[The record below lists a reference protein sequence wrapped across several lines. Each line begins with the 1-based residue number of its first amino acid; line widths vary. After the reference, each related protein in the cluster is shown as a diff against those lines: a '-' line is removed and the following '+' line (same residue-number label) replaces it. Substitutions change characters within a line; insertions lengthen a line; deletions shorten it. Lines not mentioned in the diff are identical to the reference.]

1 MKKVLCAALLCAFS
15 VSLWG
20 CSRSEPSVPSPS
32 SQTASAA
39 AADSSGTAAAS
50 VTTQMTTAAA
60 NGLRPNTL
68 KAEQFVTDGQF
79 KTYTEN
85 GATASENGATAS
97 AAGIDVSSYSG
108 SIDWYKV
115 KNAGVTFGMVRLG
128 GRGYGDSGALYA
140 DEQAAAYMRGAQA
153 AGLHTGGY
161 FFSQATTPEEARE
174 EAAYCRE
181 VLGDLT
187 PDYPVAYDWEFIKD
201 DEARTAGM
209 TVAQTTA
216 CARAFFDE
224 IKSYGWTPML
234 YAGEAEMT
242 AKYDMAQLGDCEIWY
257 TEYAAAPV
265 FPYTIN
271 MWQYANT
278 GVIDG
283 IEGNVDLDIRFIYHT

>member
-1 MKKVLCAALLCAFS
+1 MNASVAA
-15 VSLWG
+15 
-20 CSRSEPSVPSPS
+20 
-32 SQTASAA
+32 
-39 AADSSGTAAAS
+39 TAAPAVRFQPEDFTADGMFLYYKETEA
-50 VTTQMTTAAA
+50 VTA
-60 NGLRPNTL
+60 
-68 KAEQFVTDGQF
+68 
-79 KTYTEN
+79 EN
-85 GATASENGATAS
+85 G
-97 AAGIDVSSYSG
+97 IDLSSYSG
-108 SIDWYKV
+108 DADWDKV
-115 KNAGVTFGMVRLG
+115 KAAGVSFAMVRLG
-128 GRGYGDSGALYA
+128 GRGYGSEGALYA
-140 DEQAAAYMRGAQA
+140 DDRAAEYMQGAQA
-153 AGLHTGGY
+153 AGIKTGGY

-174 EAAYCRE
+174 EAAYCKQL
-181 VLGDLT
+181 LGELT
-187 PDYPVAYDWEFIKD
+187 PDYPIAYDWEFIKD

>member
-1 MKKVLCAALLCAFS
+1 MKNRIVFFCAVFAAATLAACGQPAQ
-15 VSLWG
+15 
-20 CSRSEPSVPSPS
+20 S
-32 SQTASAA
+32 SQPETTPSAQA
-39 AADSSGTAAAS
+39 IQATEAAS
-50 VTTQMTTAAA
+50 VAATAVRFQPEDFTADGMFLYYKETEA
-60 NGLRPNTL
+60 
-68 KAEQFVTDGQF
+68 VTA
-79 KTYTEN
+79 EN
-85 GATASENGATAS
+85 G
-97 AAGIDVSSYSG
+97 IDLSSYSG
-108 SIDWYKV
+108 DADWDKV
-115 KNAGVTFGMVRLG
+115 KAAGVSFAMVRLG
-128 GRGYGDSGALYA
+128 GRGYGSEGALYA
-140 DEQAAAYMRGAQA
+140 DDRAAEYMQGAQA
-153 AGLHTGGY
+153 AGIKTGGY

-174 EAAYCRE
+174 EAAYCKQL
-181 VLGDLT
+181 LGELT
-187 PDYPVAYDWEFIKD
+187 PDYPIAYDWEFIKD

>member
-1 MKKVLCAALLCAFS
+1 MKNRIVFFCAVFAAATLAACGQPAQ
-15 VSLWG
+15 
-20 CSRSEPSVPSPS
+20 S
-32 SQTASAA
+32 SQPETTPSAQAAQATEAATVTA
-39 AADSSGTAAAS
+39 TAAPAVRFQPEDFTADGMFLYYKETEA
-50 VTTQMTTAAA
+50 VTA
-60 NGLRPNTL
+60 
-68 KAEQFVTDGQF
+68 
-79 KTYTEN
+79 EN
-85 GATASENGATAS
+85 G
-97 AAGIDVSSYSG
+97 IDLSSYSG
-108 SIDWYKV
+108 DADWDKV
-115 KNAGVTFGMVRLG
+115 KAAGVSFAMVRLG
-128 GRGYGDSGALYA
+128 GRGYGSEGALYA
-140 DEQAAAYMRGAQA
+140 DDRAAEYMQGAQA
-153 AGLHTGGY
+153 AGIKTGGY

-174 EAAYCRE
+174 EAAYCKQL
-181 VLGDLT
+181 LGELT
-187 PDYPVAYDWEFIKD
+187 PDYPIAYDWEFIKD

>member
-1 MKKVLCAALLCAFS
+1 
-15 VSLWG
+15 
-20 CSRSEPSVPSPS
+20 
-32 SQTASAA
+32 
-39 AADSSGTAAAS
+39 
-50 VTTQMTTAAA
+50 
-60 NGLRPNTL
+60 
-68 KAEQFVTDGQF
+68 
-79 KTYTEN
+79 
-85 GATASENGATAS
+85 
-97 AAGIDVSSYSG
+97 
-108 SIDWYKV
+108 
-115 KNAGVTFGMVRLG
+115 
-128 GRGYGDSGALYA
+128 
-140 DEQAAAYMRGAQA
+140 
-153 AGLHTGGY
+153 
-161 FFSQATTPEEARE
+161 
-174 EAAYCRE
+174 
-181 VLGDLT
+181 
-187 PDYPVAYDWEFIKD
+187 
-201 DEARTAGM
+201 M

>member
-1 MKKVLCAALLCAFS
+1 VKNRIVFFCAVFAAATLAACGQPAQ
-15 VSLWG
+15 
-20 CSRSEPSVPSPS
+20 S
-32 SQTASAA
+32 SQPETTPSAQA
-39 AADSSGTAAAS
+39 AQATEAAS
-50 VTTQMTTAAA
+50 VAATAAPA
-60 NGLRPNTL
+60 VRFQPEDFTADGMFLYYKETE
-68 KAEQFVTDGQF
+68 AVTA
-79 KTYTEN
+79 EN
-85 GATASENGATAS
+85 G
-97 AAGIDVSSYSG
+97 IDLSSYSG
-108 SIDWYKV
+108 DADWDKV
-115 KNAGVTFGMVRLG
+115 KAAGVSFAMVRLG
-128 GRGYGDSGALYA
+128 GRGYGSEGALYA
-140 DEQAAAYMRGAQA
+140 DDRAAEYMQGAQA
-153 AGLHTGGY
+153 AGIKTGGY

-174 EAAYCRE
+174 EAAYCKQL
-181 VLGDLT
+181 LGELT
-187 PDYPVAYDWEFIKD
+187 PDYPIAYDWEFIKD